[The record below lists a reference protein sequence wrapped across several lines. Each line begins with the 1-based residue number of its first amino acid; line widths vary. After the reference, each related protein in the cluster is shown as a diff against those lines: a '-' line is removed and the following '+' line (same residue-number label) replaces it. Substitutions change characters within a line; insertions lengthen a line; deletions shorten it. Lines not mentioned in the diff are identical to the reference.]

1 MKANKP
7 LLIIALVLFFIVNM
21 AGFALKKVLDEWGYD
36 EFEVSGWPLYKALR
50 NEIHY
55 IKGIYFRKTIQE

>member
-1 MKANKP
+1 MKTNKP
-7 LLIIALVLFFIVNM
+7 LLIAALATFFIVNM
-21 AGFALKKVLDEWGYD
+21 TAFALKKVLDEWGYA